1 MSIYPLLIAYCLLPI
16 HNALTRNTT
25 MKKYIISIIT
35 IFFLS
40 PGYAKTRVIDSI
52 PKLPV
57 IVLPAK
63 NDADMPMVLLI
74 TGDGGWKDFDPK
86 LANQFV
92 NEKIPVVA
100 LNALHYFWN
109 KKSPEQT
116 TGVVQYLLNRY
127 MDQWRKKTF
136 ILVGFS
142 FGADVMPF
150 IVNRLPSG
158 LMNSCRGVVLFSP
171 GTSTDFEIHIAQM
184 LSNHR
189 KWKYDVVQE
198 MEAMKPI
205 KLLCFFGDEEHE
217 FPVKIL
223 SKPDWEVMYLKGGH
237 HYEENKD
244 DVGKMVLEKLGL
256 K

>member
-1 MSIYPLLIAYCLLPI
+1 
-16 HNALTRNTT
+16 
-25 MKKYIISIIT
+25 MKKFIIAIVT
-35 IFFLS
+35 IFYLS
-40 PGYAKTRVIDSI
+40 QGYAKAMVVDSVS
-52 PKLPV
+52 KLPV

-63 NDADMPMVLLI
+63 VNADMPMVLLI

-92 NEKIPVVA
+92 NEKVPVVA
-100 LNALHYFWN
+100 LNALHYFWS
-109 KKSPEQT
+109 KKSPEQST
-116 TGVVQYLLNRY
+116 DVVKYLLNRY
-127 MDQWRKKTF
+127 MDQWHKKSF

-150 IVNRLPSG
+150 IVNRLPPE
-158 LMNSCRGVVLFSP
+158 LMKSCKGVVLFSP

-189 KWKYDVVQE
+189 KWKYDVVKE

-205 KLLCFFGDEEHE
+205 KLLLFFGDEEHE

-223 SKPDWEVMYLKGGH
+223 SKPDLQVIYLKGAH
-237 HYEENKD
+237 HYEQNRD
-244 DVGKMVLEKLGL
+244 DVGKMVLEKLGIN
-256 K
+256 